1 VKLSLRLSIARL
13 LLVLSTAV
21 ATFPASQ
28 KTSPD
33 LTSFD
38 RKLEHLEAN
47 GERAHPEP
55 RPTVF
60 TEQEVNAYL
69 ASKEVTL
76 PDGVQSV
83 TLEGHPQTVTGKT
96 RVDFD
101 RLRAG
106 IRSSNPLLAIFSG
119 VHDVVVDTHA
129 YGAGHEGHV
138 HVDSVSLDGVEIPRF
153 VLELFVEKYL
163 QPNYPEIGLD
173 SRFTLPNRIETAAVG
188 EHTLT
193 LVQK

>member
-1 VKLSLRLSIARL
+1 VKLSLGFSIAQF
-13 LLVLSTAV
+13 LLVLSAAL
-21 ATFPASQ
+21 ATFPTSQ
-28 KTSPD
+28 KTAPD

-38 RKLEHLEAN
+38 RKLEHLETN
-47 GERAHPEP
+47 GERAHPDP
-55 RPTVF
+55 HPTVF

-69 ASKEVTL
+69 ASEQVTL
-76 PDGVQSV
+76 PDGVQWV
-83 TLEGHPQTVTGKT
+83 KLEGHPQTVTGKT

-106 IRSSNPLLAIFSG
+106 TRSSNPLLAIFSG
-119 VHDVVVDTHA
+119 VHDVVVETHA

-173 SRFTLPNRIETAAVG
+173 SRFTLPNRIDAAAVG

>member
-1 VKLSLRLSIARL
+1 MKLSLGFFLAQL
-13 LLVLSTAV
+13 LLLLSA
-21 ATFPASQ
+21 ALAIFPASQ
-28 KTSPD
+28 KTTPD
-33 LTSFD
+33 LTGFD

-47 GERAHPEP
+47 GERAHPDP
-55 RPTVF
+55 GPTVF

-69 ASKEVTL
+69 TSKEVTL

-83 TLEGHPQTVTGKT
+83 KLEGHPQTLTGRA

-106 IRSSNPLLAIFSG
+106 TGSSNPLLAVFTGI
-119 VHDVVVDTHA
+119 HDVLVATHA

-138 HVDSVSLDGVEIPRF
+138 HVDSVSLDGIEIPRF
-153 VLELFVEKYL
+153 VLQLFVEKYL
-163 QPNYPEIGLD
+163 QPTYPEIGLD
-173 SRFTLPNRIETAAVG
+173 SRFTLPNRIDTAAVG

>member
-1 VKLSLRLSIARL
+1 MKLFLRFSIAQFV
-13 LLVLSTAV
+13 LVLLAAV

-28 KTSPD
+28 KASAD
-33 LTSFD
+33 LSSFD

-47 GERAHPEP
+47 GDRAHPDP

-60 TEQEVNAYL
+60 TEQEINTYL
-69 ASKEVTL
+69 ASNEVML

-83 TLEGHPQTVTGKT
+83 KLEGHPQTISGKA

-106 IRSSNPLLAIFSG
+106 IRSSNPLLAMFSG
-119 VHDVVVDTHA
+119 IHDVVVATHA
-129 YGAGHEGHV
+129 YGSSHEGHV

-173 SRFTLPNRIETAAVG
+173 SRFTLPNRIDAARVG
-188 EHTLT
+188 EHMLT
-193 LVQK
+193 VVQK